1 MKISPDT
8 QAVLLMTAH
17 LGEGSGVRP
26 LTSGEWGSFADW
38 MKGRALT
45 PARFVSGSVAELLE
59 GWQDS
64 KLTVA
69 RLSALLARGT
79 ALALAMEKWARV
91 GIWVMTRSD
100 PDYPRRLKRRL
111 GGNSPAVLF
120 GCGDRALLGGTALA
134 VVGSRDC
141 GREGLAY
148 GEELGALAARNG
160 CTVVSGGARGVDDA
174 AMQGALA
181 AGGAVVGVLAHGL
194 LRACLGKRYRSWLM
208 ENRLVLVSPFNPEAG
223 FNVGHA
229 MQRNRYIYCLAD
241 AAVVVHSGRKGGTW
255 SGAVENLA
263 NRWVPLYVRRTDS
276 ADAGN
281 GLLVRKG
288 ATWVPEALEFRQLF
302 EGSHAE
308 QLSLF
313 GDSGAAVRE
322 AYTRPESPQEMTF
335 YELFLAKVQV
345 LCSEGRSVVDL
356 TEALLV
362 GRSQL
367 GSWLKRAVAEG
378 RLRKLNRP
386 VRYQW
391 INS

>member
-8 QAVLLMTAH
+8 QAVLLMTAQ
-17 LGEGSGVRP
+17 LGGCGGARP
-26 LTSGEWGSFADW
+26 LTPGEWGRFADW

-64 KLTVA
+64 KVTVR
-69 RLSALLARGT
+69 RLSALLAQGT
-79 ALALAMEKWARV
+79 ALAFAMEKWARV
-91 GIWVMTRSD
+91 GIWVMIRSD
-100 PDYPRRLKRRL
+100 PDYPRRLKLRL
-111 GGNSPAVLF
+111 GGDSPAVLF
-120 GCGDRALLGGTALA
+120 GCGDRKLLGGSALA

-148 GEELGALAARNG
+148 GEGLGASAAGHG

-174 AMQGALA
+174 VMQAALA
-181 AGGAVVGVLAHGL
+181 AGGTVVGVLAHGL
-194 LRACLGKRYRSWLM
+194 LGACLGKRYRSWLM
-208 ENRLVLVSPFNPEAG
+208 ENRLVLISPFNPEAG

-263 NRWVPLYVRRTDS
+263 NGWVPLYVGRMDG

-281 GLLVRKG
+281 GLLVQKG
-288 ATWVPEALEFRQLF
+288 ATWVPEPLEFGQLF
-302 EGSHAE
+302 QGSHAE

-313 GDSGAAVRE
+313 GDSVVRE
-322 AYTRPESPQEMTF
+322 AYIKPESPQEMSF
-335 YELFLAKVQV
+335 YELFLARVQV
-345 LCSEGRSVVDL
+345 LCSEACSVGDL
-356 TEALLV
+356 MESLLV

-367 GSWLKRAVAEG
+367 NLWLKRAVAEG
-378 RLRKLNRP
+378 RLRKLSRP

-391 INS
+391 IAD